1 MQITSE
7 YVSPFFWELDGL
19 YRGILIQLHFD
30 GELCFCQQHY
40 STREPRFLSG
50 KVKCR
55 RIACFVVLRKKI
67 TFLKLFQ
74 SSFPSLAL
82 CRLRKM
88 ILAWSFDSK
97 IKLILNFIFQELNS
111 WIVLAYFLDTFS
123 QNSLFPKRE
132 HSSADSWLTVYKK
145 MI

>member
-1 MQITSE
+1 MRITSE
-7 YVSPFFWELDGL
+7 YMSPFLRTGYGL

-30 GELCFCQQHY
+30 GEPCFCQQHY

-55 RIACFVVLRKKI
+55 RIACFVVLRKKM
-67 TFLKLFQ
+67 TFLKLVQ

-97 IKLILNFIFQELNS
+97 IKLVLNLIFQELIKLLN
-111 WIVLAYFLDTFS
+111 WLGLFFRYFS

-132 HSSADSWLTVYKK
+132 HSSADSWLIVYK
-145 MI
+145 